1 MKGKIEDKLEKH
13 KEQREQLKEL
23 LPEFSNKRKPDFNT
37 MQNTWPIKAPRYSVN
52 NNRNTNNNLSNHSRF
67 SGFSV
72 NKPTS
77 KFTPRYQQKFAK
89 GRDSYKKENTFKDKN
104 PQKEQ
109 QLTGI

>member
-1 MKGKIEDKLEKH
+1 
-13 KEQREQLKEL
+13 
-23 LPEFSNKRKPDFNT
+23 
-37 MQNTWPIKAPRYSVN
+37 
-52 NNRNTNNNLSNHSRF
+52 LSNDSRF

-77 KFTPRYQQKFAK
+77 KFTTRYQQKFAK
-89 GRDSYKKENTFKDKN
+89 GRDSDKKENTFKDKN